1 MTQKMRMEKDSLGE
15 LLVPAEAYYGI
26 QSVRASQNFPISGLR
41 AEAELVEAVIF
52 IKKAAA
58 LVNSELHQL
67 DKAKAEAIIKAC
79 DEVIAGKFRDQFIVD
94 VFQMGAGTSFHMN

>member
-1 MTQKMRMEKDSLGE
+1 M
-15 LLVPAEAYYGI
+15 
-26 QSVRASQNFPISGLR
+26 
-41 AEAELVEAVIF
+41 F

-79 DEVIAGKFRDQFIVD
+79 DEVIAGKFRDQYEDEPKLRCAVY
-94 VFQMGAGTSFHMN
+94 VF